1 MSLRAH
7 VEDLDPGNSVAVR
20 SRLQDFWEDLK
31 APFLVFLGLRVF
43 LSVAVY
49 LVSPFLPFSYRGVP
63 WSALPDQPLLD
74 VWVRWDSGWYASI
87 VEAGYRYSLEQ
98 ASNVAFLPAYPL
110 AIKAFT
116 LLTGNTWTAGIL
128 VSNLAFLAALIVLFK
143 LTQLK
148 FGRAVAGRAVLYTG
162 AFPAAFFYFSM
173 YSESLY
179 LLAVLFSFYFWEK
192 RRDWSGG
199 IAGAVAAF
207 TRPLGMT
214 LLLAGAAFH
223 LVERGRRVGEGHTAP
238 LIVRY
243 GVRSRLSWSVLSL
256 LFIPLALAGFMAYT
270 YAVFGEPLAFLKSR
284 TVGWAEPVSL
294 LPTSHVE
301 LVASILN
308 GGIFRGQ
315 GPALR
320 LLDGAS
326 AVAFLALTGTVF
338 KRLGPSYGLYSL
350 GSLAMALVVNL
361 DGLTRYVAVIFPV
374 FMALASWRQR
384 AVVAVPLVILSLML
398 MGLMASMFA
407 KWHFVG

>member
-1 MSLRAH
+1 
-7 VEDLDPGNSVAVR
+7 
-20 SRLQDFWEDLK
+20 
-31 APFLVFLGLRVF
+31 
-43 LSVAVY
+43 
-49 LVSPFLPFSYRGVP
+49 
-63 WSALPDQPLLD
+63 
-74 VWVRWDSGWYASI
+74 
-87 VEAGYRYSLEQ
+87 SLEQ

-148 FGRAVAGRAVLYTG
+148 FDRAVAVRAVLYTA
-162 AFPAAFFYFSM
+162 AFPSAFFYFGM
-173 YSESLY
+173 YGESLY
-179 LLAVLFSFYFWEK
+179 LLAVLLSFYFWEK

-199 IAGAVAAF
+199 IAGAVAAL
-207 TRPLGMT
+207 TRPMGMM
-214 LLLAGAAFH
+214 LLMSGAAFH
-223 LVERGRRVGEGHTAP
+223 LVERGRRVGGGHTAQ
-238 LIVRY
+238 LIVH

-284 TVGWAEPVSL
+284 TVGWAEPVSI

-384 AVVAVPLVILSLML
+384 AVVAVPLVTLSLML

-407 KWHFVG
+407 KWYFVG